1 MSDQKRILDSITQP
15 SDIHCLSNE
24 QLALLCSEIRSEIIE
39 TTSVTGGHVSASLG
53 AVELIV
59 AAHSVLNVPH
69 DKLLFDV
76 GHQAYGHML
85 LCGRPKSFKTLRQ
98 FGGFAGFPRP
108 GVSRYDSSVSGHA
121 SDSISVAAGYA
132 HANMLNKSDSKVVA
146 IIGDASIEGGMAL
159 EALGYIGAN
168 QLPVVVILNDNG
180 MSISK
185 PVGAVTRHL
194 GNVRT
199 SKQYRNARDEMQ
211 KRLEKSGFL
220 GKWAVE
226 AGFRAKESV
235 KNILFPHATLFEK
248 MGVMCTP
255 PIDGNNVGE
264 VKAMLEL
271 VMDVGGPV
279 LIHTITK
286 KGKGYLPAERDP
298 ETFHGIS
305 GFNLSTGE
313 KSKKKTA
320 PYWTDVF
327 GDKIV
332 KIAEENDDVIAI
344 TAAMEGG
351 CGLKKFHTRF
361 PNRYIDVGIAEE
373 NAVGMAAGLSFAGK
387 VPYVCIYSTFLQRAY
402 DQMLTDVCI
411 ENRHVV
417 FVVDRAGIVGADGP
431 THHGL
436 FDIAYLRSMPNMTI
450 MCPSDICE
458 LKKALHAS
466 LKMAGPVAIRYP
478 RGEVIEPLVNG
489 EDDSIDNFKIGHA
502 RKIAKGKDAAIL
514 SFGKMT
520 KVALEVRDLLLKQG
534 KKVSVLDMRFAKPLD
549 KKAILNAAK
558 TGLVATLEDGI
569 LQGGAG
575 EAVGNLIGV
584 ENGQSKCRVV
594 NFAIDNKFVEHG
606 SDRELFDSEGLDAM
620 SIASKLLKEMQ
631 DQN

>member
-1 MSDQKRILDSITQP
+1 MAEQERILDSITRP

-24 QLALLCSEIRSEIIE
+24 ELTLLCSEIRSDIIE
-39 TTSVTGGHVSASLG
+39 TTSSTGGHVAASLG

-59 AAHSVLNVPH
+59 AAHSILNVPH

-76 GHQAYGHML
+76 GHQSYAHML
-85 LCGRPKSFKTLRQ
+85 LCGRAKSFKTLRQ

-108 GVSRYDSSVSGHA
+108 SVSKYDSSVSGHA

-168 QLPVVVILNDNG
+168 QLPVIIILNDNG

-199 SKQYRNARDEMQ
+199 SKQYRSARDEMQ
-211 KRLEKSGFL
+211 RRLEKSGFL

-226 AGFRAKESV
+226 AGFRAKESMR
-235 KNILFPHATLFEK
+235 NILFPHATLFEK

-264 VKAMLEL
+264 VKEMLDL
-271 VMDVGGPV
+271 VLDVGGPV

-286 KGKGYLPAERDP
+286 KGKGYVPAEKDP

-305 GFNLSTGE
+305 SFNLATGE
-313 KSKKKTA
+313 KLKKKRT

-327 GDKIV
+327 GEEIV
-332 KIAEENDDVIAI
+332 KIAEENDDVVAI

-351 CGLKKFHTRF
+351 CGLKDFHTHF

-373 NAVGMAAGLSFAGK
+373 NAVGMASGLSLAGK
-387 VPYVCIYSTFLQRAY
+387 IPFVCIYSTFLQRAY
-402 DQMLTDVCI
+402 DQILTDICI
-411 ENRHVV
+411 ENQHVI
-417 FVVDRAGIVGADGP
+417 FAIDRAGLVGADGP

-450 MCPSDICE
+450 LCPSDEHE
-458 LKKALHAS
+458 LKLAMRSALQ
-466 LKMAGPVAIRYP
+466 MTGPVAIRYP
-478 RGEVIEPLVNG
+478 RGETIESLSAEVKDASDDISNG
-489 EDDSIDNFKIGHA
+489 KS
-502 RKIAKGKDAAIL
+502 RKLAKGKDGAIL

-520 KVALEVRDLLLKQG
+520 KDALKVREFLADKGLKF
-534 KKVSVLDMRFAKPLD
+534 SVVDMRFAKPLD
-549 KKAILNAAK
+549 KSAVLNAVRY
-558 TGLVATLEDGI
+558 GFIVTLEDGI

-575 EAVGNLIGV
+575 EAIGNLIGV
-584 ENGQSKCRVV
+584 ESGQSKCRIL

-606 SDRELFDSEGLDAM
+606 SDKELQNSEGLDPET
-620 SIASKLLKEMQ
+620 IAKKIFEELKK
-631 DQN
+631 